1 MVNDLEHLRA
11 KFLKNYASVPDKLR
25 EEVIAII
32 DDKTY
37 SWNAAFVEING
48 KTKLGDRILKG
59 LKEIDLFNEG

>member
-59 LKEIDLFNEG
+59 LKEIGLFNEG

>member
-37 SWNAAFVEING
+37 SWNGAFVEING

-59 LKEIDLFNEG
+59 LKEIGLFNEG